1 MAARRGKVTDV
12 DRGARALVRL
22 VRRANGLALK
32 VGVFGDNA
40 AQAAEGG
47 GGLTVGELAAAH
59 EFSIPADNPRSWLR
73 ATMDE
78 QGPALLRGIGK
89 LYQEVLQKRMQPAQA
104 LRLTGLAI
112 VGKIQQRIA
121 GGIPPALSE
130 DYLRRKLERYPGA
143 TKPLIASG
151 QFRGS
156 ITSDVVPIAEVK

>member
-1 MAARRGKVTDV
+1 MARKGRVTDV
-12 DRGARALVRL
+12 DRGARALLRL
-22 VRRANGLALK
+22 VKRDGGLALK

-59 EFSIPADNPRSWLR
+59 EYSIPAGQPRSWLR
-73 ATMDE
+73 ATLDE
-78 QGPALLRGIGK
+78 QGPTILRGVGK
-89 LYQEVLQKRMQPAQA
+89 LYQEVLRKRMTATQA

-121 GGIPPALSE
+121 AGIPPELSA
-130 DYLRRKLERYPGA
+130 DYERRKLERYPGA

-156 ITSDVVPIAEVK
+156 ITSDVVSLGGSK